1 MIFITIVI
9 SVLYLMLI
17 ATFVLGLNKS
27 KIVKNKNTAPKNRF
41 SLVIPFRNEAHHLPD
56 LLKSLSEIN
65 YPIDFFE
72 ILLVN
77 DDSEDNFQ
85 PIIEEFIQQNPNI
98 NLSLFQN
105 ERQTPSPKKDAI
117 NTAIKRSNL
126 EWIVTTDADCK
137 VPKLWLQLFNQF
149 IEVEQPVFISAPVK
163 FRSQNSWLF
172 HFQNLN
178 FISLMGSTIGGFG
191 IHKPIM
197 CNGANL
203 CYRKSVFFEVGG
215 FEDNTNIASGD
226 DIFLLE
232 KMVKAHPKKVNFLN
246 SEEAI
251 VETKAEISFNLFVN
265 QQIRW
270 ASKSTAYQ
278 SFFAQ
283 FVGLFVFLANVS
295 VIILGITTWLS
306 PEFWQYFLF
315 IFMLKILADF
325 VLIAQTSIFL
335 KTTTS
340 LKFYP
345 IASLIYPFFIVFTG
359 ILSTFKTYQ
368 WKGRSFKK

>member
-17 ATFVLGLNKS
+17 ASFVIGMTKS
-27 KIVKNKNTAPKNRF
+27 ETTKNKNTAPKNRF
-41 SLVIPFRNEAHHLPD
+41 SLVIPFRNEAQNLSD
-56 LLKSLSEIN
+56 LLQSISEIN
-65 YPIDFFE
+65 YPIDSFE
-72 ILLVN
+72 ILLIN
-77 DDSEDNFQ
+77 DDSEDDFQ

-117 NTAIKRSNL
+117 NTAIKRSNF

-149 IEVEQPVFISAPVK
+149 IEDQQPVFISAPVK
-163 FRSQNSWLF
+163 FSPQNSWLF

-178 FISLMGSTIGGFG
+178 FLSLMGSTIGGFG
-191 IHKPIM
+191 IHKPFM

-203 CYRKSVFFEVGG
+203 CYLKSVFFEVGG

-232 KMVKAHPKKVNFLN
+232 KMVKAHPKKVSFLK
-246 SEEAI
+246 SDDAI
-251 VETKAEISFNLFVN
+251 VETKAEISFNLFIN

-270 ASKSTAYQ
+270 ASKSTSYQ
-278 SFFAQ
+278 SIFAQ
-283 FVGLFVFLANVS
+283 FVGLLVFLANVS
-295 VIILGITTWLS
+295 VIILGIIAWLHPIFS
-306 PEFWQYFLF
+306 QYFLLV
-315 IFMLKILADF
+315 FMLKVIVDF
-325 VLIAQTSIFL
+325 MLIAQTSIFL
-335 KTTTS
+335 KSTKS

-345 IASLIYPFFIVFTG
+345 IVSLIYPIFIVFTG